1 MDHPARKERRFMTDL
16 TLYSMPSSG
25 NSYKARLLLS
35 LLGRG
40 YTHIGM
46 EYETPEL
53 AEAHA
58 KGALPLGKL
67 PVLLLPTGEA
77 IPESNAILTYL
88 AEGTEWMPTDPIKRA
103 QVLGWMFWEQNQH
116 EGVIAVRAALNVYK
130 SRAHL
135 ATPERMAELLEAGHA
150 ILSRMETHLE
160 GRDWLVGDKPSIA
173 DISLYA
179 YTHSAG
185 TKGGFNMDRFPAVTT
200 WCDRIANLPG
210 HVGLMELPE

>member
-1 MDHPARKERRFMTDL
+1 MTDL

-25 NSYKARLLLS
+25 NSYKARLLLA
-35 LLGRG
+35 LLKRD
-40 YTHIGM
+40 YIHLAM

-67 PVLLLPTGEA
+67 PVLVLSSGDL
-77 IPESNAILTYL
+77 IPESNAILCYL
-88 AEGTEWMPTDPIKRA
+88 AEGTDWMPTDPITRT

-116 EGVIAVRAALNVYK
+116 EGVIAVRAALKVYK
-130 SRAHL
+130 FRAHQ

-150 ILSRMETHLE
+150 ILGQMETHLE
-160 GRDWLVGDKPSIA
+160 GRKWLVGDKPSIA

-179 YTHSAG
+179 YTHTAG
-185 TKGGFNMDRFPAVTT
+185 TKGGFDMKPFPAVTS
-200 WCDRIANLPG
+200 WCDSIANLPG
-210 HVGLMELPE
+210 HVALMELPE